1 MPWNAAINFMSQF
14 FDGFLYFL
22 WGFISSFSLS
32 SASKIRARCQDS
44 SCPNGSSRLRLDK
57 EPVKIYCPKLRNP
70 VHDERIFSSCTC
82 VRWLAELPGA
92 ARTDSR
98 CPKWLVELN
107 WFSSLRVIRWRERAS
122 WRNRSCA
129 PRPPKINFLM
139 IFWQCL
145 ETSVMFISS
154 KNTSTAEIKTL
165 IKNLQF

>member
-44 SCPNGSSRLRLDK
+44 SCPNESSRLRLDK

-122 WRNRSCA
+122 LKFAENALKCNQQLYESICWWFYLFFV
-129 PRPPKINFLM
+129 KFHK
-139 IFWQCL
+139 F
-145 ETSVMFISS
+145 VFIIAGV
-154 KNTSTAEIKTL
+154 KN
-165 IKNLQF
+165 